1 VAFLI
6 FSLFAL
12 LVQLLV
18 PGYILCLLLRRRS
31 VSDIFF
37 FGFLVNA
44 SLVIVLSVF
53 FADTDFVAQ
62 CTRVAV
68 VFITAG
74 SGLLVF
80 RRKTVET
87 AQTFETIPIRR
98 YLVLIGS
105 IVVILM
111 GVYVATHNLGYDDIA
126 HLQYLLE
133 IPAGDRFP
141 VFRSIVGH
149 WHGARY
155 PYYGLVIGTL
165 GAGLSGGNFIS
176 YYVLGGL
183 VFAFFLLKIF
193 EVISTYQRGYRAA
206 VATLFLVSIVLLVG
220 GFDNYFNFGL
230 YPLQQAKIFFMIGL
244 IYIVA
249 HPQKRATQTDYIV
262 GTGLVS
268 LGILYHLNLFLL
280 IPAYL
285 VVLAIVI
292 VVRTHGW
299 KEKLVYS
306 MIPFIL
312 PVLVAVATVNP
323 DNRFIRYEEP
333 PVVESSVSGGDVLPK
348 PTFFYRISEKLESL
362 AGWIKKGRY
371 RDAYISRAYSKEI
384 LLIPALVFVAT
395 SVAGGVLGWLWI
407 PSCLVFG
414 WALGSQSISTL
425 PKQLASAYFKSGPAF
440 VVFDLEQSAI
450 DIDEIDKKGIVT
462 DPYTKIMLRSL
473 GYQQINSTE
482 LPITPYL
489 FSPLVRSDGIG
500 YGLKRA
506 GLPEESTI
514 IFNSRLWGPKA
525 AARFEG
531 RNLGMAYPFDAAVE
545 GLIEKQRIQEVAHIA
560 GAFKSL
566 ANQFFKLKL
575 VVRQASSVGYPE
587 EMGPPFIKFTEVAS
601 VYRDTALVN
610 LGTLEANRIK
620 VVRVYGTGDG
630 IVIDRSILSGEHIT
644 IKKFHMADS
653 INPSAPKGIGIIASS
668 RVNIP
673 YLFFTLNTG
682 HLGSLGAIDSV
693 SIQEYP
699 CWVTM
704 DDIKVL
710 LGITDKRRE
719 MDYLYR
725 IIEPQR
731 SKSCKSITI

>member
-1 VAFLI
+1 MYLLL
-6 FSLFAL
+6 SLAL
-12 LVQLLV
+12 LIGQLLL
-18 PGYILCLLLRRRS
+18 PGYVLCLILQRRA
-31 VSDIFF
+31 VADIFF

-44 SLVIVLSVF
+44 SLVVVLSVF

-74 SGLLVF
+74 GGLLVF
-80 RRKTVET
+80 RRRAVEA
-87 AQTFETIPIRR
+87 AQTFEIIPIRR
-98 YLVLIGS
+98 YLALIGS
-105 IVVILM
+105 IVAILL
-111 GVYVATHNLGYDDIA
+111 GVHVVTHNVGFDDIA
-126 HLQYLLE
+126 HLDYLLE

-141 VFRSIVGH
+141 VFRSIVGD
-149 WHGARY
+149 WYGARY

-165 GAGLSGGNFIS
+165 GTGLSGGILIS

-183 VFAFFLLKIF
+183 VFVFFLLKIF

-206 VATLFLVSIVLLVG
+206 VATLFLVSIILLVG
-220 GFDNYFNFGL
+220 GIDSYFNFGL
-230 YPLQQAKIFFMIGL
+230 YPLQQAKLFFMIGL

-262 GTGLVS
+262 GTCLVS
-268 LGILYHLNLFLL
+268 LGIFYHLNLFLL

-333 PVVESSVSGGDVLPK
+333 PAVESSASGEVLPK
-348 PTFFYRISEKLESL
+348 PTFFDRLSEKLESL

-371 RDAYISRAYSKEI
+371 RDEYITRAYSNEI
-384 LLIPALVFVAT
+384 VLVPALVLVAT

-425 PKQLASAYFKSGPAF
+425 PKQLVSAYFKSGPAF
-440 VVFDLEQSAI
+440 VVFDLARSAI
-450 DIDEIDKKGIVT
+450 DIDGVDKKSIVT

-506 GLPEESTI
+506 GLPEESTM

-531 RNLGMAYPFDAAVE
+531 RALGMAYPFDAAVE
-545 GLIEKQRIQEVAHIA
+545 GLIEKQRIQEVMHIA
-560 GAFKSL
+560 RAFKSL

-575 VVRQASSVGYPE
+575 VVRQSSSAGYPE

-710 LGITDKRRE
+710 MAITDKRRE